1 MQYPIDLWD
10 FLLLKMMAPQV
21 MFVVVL
27 TRIKIIMGWKQSMT
41 KTPQGLKLSAS
52 HLLADRV
59 QGFLPFLYITA
70 MPSYMYCECF
80 VSHSGATGS
89 IFLSRLSARSLADR
103 NRCTA
108 ADSGNRLP
116 LPGAQ
121 PAPSHPSTSTPPPA
135 HTWNKIRVC
144 PAKRERNY
152 PPSFC

>member
-27 TRIKIIMGWKQSMT
+27 TRNKIIIGWKQSMT

-52 HLLADRV
+52 HLLADGV

-89 IFLSRLSARSLADR
+89 ISLGRLSARSLADR
-103 NRCTA
+103 N
-108 ADSGNRLP
+108 
-116 LPGAQ
+116 
-121 PAPSHPSTSTPPPA
+121 
-135 HTWNKIRVC
+135 
-144 PAKRERNY
+144 
-152 PPSFC
+152 